1 MRPGGTAPTL
11 GAWAASTWRN
21 GCGCGTAGPWRATTS
36 WCRCRAGAGRPST
49 SKTID
54 DDGRTFLRLT
64 AVVGEASRLGDV
76 RLRAALTLNAELH
89 TGAIAISGDSLVLTD
104 SFPVSSVDVDTLD
117 AAMRFLAATADQ
129 YEGIL
134 FGTDAN

>member
-1 MRPGGTAPTL
+1 MGSIDMAERVRV
-11 GAWAASTWRN
+11 RN
-21 GCGCGTAGPWRATTS
+21 GWAVEGDHVVVPLPS
-36 WCRCRAGAGRPST
+36 GRRQAVHT
-49 SKTID
+49 ETID